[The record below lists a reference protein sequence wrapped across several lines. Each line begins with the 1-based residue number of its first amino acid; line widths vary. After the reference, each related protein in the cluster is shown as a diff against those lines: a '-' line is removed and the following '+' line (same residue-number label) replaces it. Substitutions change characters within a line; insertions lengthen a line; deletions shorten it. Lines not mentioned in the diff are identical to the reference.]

1 VGKWWMVLVF
11 ATFLLL
17 ILLLIELLLS
27 FCVMAVLCYAMHRN
41 FSNYAQDIVLPY
53 FFTASVQHPGPR
65 QIKQRQRVLAGVWI
79 QL

>member
-1 VGKWWMVLVF
+1 
-11 ATFLLL
+11 
-17 ILLLIELLLS
+17 
-27 FCVMAVLCYAMHRN
+27 MAALFYAMHRN

-65 QIKQRQRVLAGVWI
+65 QIKQRQRVLAGIWI